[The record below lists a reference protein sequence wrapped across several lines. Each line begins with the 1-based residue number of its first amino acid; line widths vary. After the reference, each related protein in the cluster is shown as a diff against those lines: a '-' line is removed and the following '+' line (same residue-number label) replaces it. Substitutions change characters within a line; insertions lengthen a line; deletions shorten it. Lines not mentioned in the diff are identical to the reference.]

1 MEVREEQFIASL
13 VDKDP
18 ELKKYY
24 EEHQELERKLA
35 EFQHKHHLSP
45 DEEVEK
51 KRLQKLKLSGK
62 IKSWKFSEGTAR
74 LVRFNRSLNEEDRS
88 RYFC

>member
-1 MEVREEQFIASL
+1 MKRRPHGSERRTGHCLSCG
-13 VDKDP
+13 
-18 ELKKYY
+18 KKYY

-51 KRLQKLKLSGK
+51 KRLQKLKLLGK
-62 IKSWKFSEGTAR
+62 DKIMEILGRHRQAGAIQ
-74 LVRFNRSLNEEDRS
+74 
-88 RYFC
+88 

>member
-1 MEVREEQFIASL
+1 MEVKEEQVIASL

-51 KRLQKLKLSGK
+51 KRLQKLKLLGK
-62 IKSWKFSEGTAR
+62 DKIMEILGRHRKAGATQ
-74 LVRFNRSLNEEDRS
+74 
-88 RYFC
+88 

>member
-1 MEVREEQFIASL
+1 MEVKEEQVIASL

-51 KRLQKLKLSGK
+51 KRLQKLKLLGK
-62 IKSWKFSEGTAR
+62 YKIMEILGRHRQAGATQ
-74 LVRFNRSLNEEDRS
+74 
-88 RYFC
+88 

>member
-1 MEVREEQFIASL
+1 MEVKQQQVIASL

-51 KRLQKLKLSGK
+51 KRLQKLKLLGK
-62 IKSWKFSEGTAR
+62 DKIMEILGRHRQAGATQ
-74 LVRFNRSLNEEDRS
+74 
-88 RYFC
+88 

>member
-1 MEVREEQFIASL
+1 MEVRKKKVIESL

-51 KRLQKLKLSGK
+51 KRLQKLKLLGK
-62 IKSWKFSEGTAR
+62 DKIMEILGRHRQAGATQ
-74 LVRFNRSLNEEDRS
+74 
-88 RYFC
+88 

>member
-1 MEVREEQFIASL
+1 MEVTHKQFIASL

-18 ELKKYY
+18 ELRKYY

-51 KRLQKLKLSGK
+51 KRLQKLKLLGK
-62 IKSWKFSEGTAR
+62 DKIMEILGRHRQAGAIQ
-74 LVRFNRSLNEEDRS
+74 
-88 RYFC
+88 